1 MNALTPGGGCPAPDA
16 SGPRISAERVSFVR
30 AGRTILDSVTL
41 DITAGESVALVGP
54 SGSGKSSL
62 LALLAEL
69 ECPDGGTVETWP
81 NAVPTGLILQGYAL
95 VSVLTAAENVEAALQ
110 VSSERLSRRQ
120 VRERAAAALDAVG
133 LLPVAGHLVEELSGG
148 QQQRVAI
155 ARALVVE
162 PRILLADELTAELDH
177 QWKDR
182 VVELVL
188 GVAGRGGLTV
198 LATHDPDIAR
208 HCTRVVR
215 ITDGRLE
222 SADEPVAPRA
232 TC

>member
-1 MNALTPGGGCPAPDA
+1 MNAPTTGSGQSGPDA
-16 SGPRISAERVSFVR
+16 TGLRISAERVSFVR
-30 AGRTILDSVTL
+30 AGRTILDSVTFE
-41 DITAGESVALVGP
+41 ITAGESVALVGP

-69 ECPDGGTVETWP
+69 ERPDAGTVRTSP
-81 NAVPTGLILQGYAL
+81 QGVPAGLILQGYAL

-110 VSSERLSRRQ
+110 VSSGRLSRRQ

-133 LLPVAGHLVEELSGG
+133 LTPVAGHLVEELSGG

-177 QWKDR
+177 EWKHR

-188 GVAGRGGLTV
+188 GVARRGGLTV

-215 ITDGRLE
+215 ISDGRLE
-222 SADEPVAPRA
+222 SADEPVVR
-232 TC
+232 